1 MPRSLAAIFLA
12 FAFSASAQTV
22 NPTVQQ
28 VQLLAPQLVAFAG
41 SSDNFQ
47 SLVQGLTQG
56 SPVTLTT
63 SGQDGFVQIATF
75 QPAGTLSALEAA
87 RTLETARQNLISRGV
102 ATPNAQQLAAALA
115 GGTLP
120 TAAGAAPIAGVL
132 AEVSAPIQLRTELA
146 RLPALPPASA
156 STGASAPLTSLPAAQ
171 GALAPFLPAG
181 MSAFEANQA
190 IQLATIMLAQQGI
203 LSPTTDQLR
212 AALLGGT
219 VRNSAGSDVRLQ
231 GVLQGGVR
239 QTTAA
244 PPAGNLSN
252 SPFFGTSDSPA
263 PMTSTSP
270 FFGTSNSPLPGS
282 APPNTIGTVTITP
295 PANLNTVIPDRP
307 R

>member
-1 MPRSLAAIFLA
+1 MPRSLAAIFLVL
-12 FAFSASAQTV
+12 AFSASAQTV

-28 VQLLAPQLVAFAG
+28 VQLLAPQLVPFAG

-47 SLVQGLTQG
+47 SLVLGLTQG
-56 SPVTLTT
+56 VPVTLTT
-63 SGQDGFVQIATF
+63 SGQEGFVQIATF
-75 QPAGTLSALEAA
+75 QPAGALSTLEAA

-102 ATPNAQQLAAALA
+102 AAPNAQQLAAALA

-120 TAAGAAPIAGVL
+120 TASGAAPIAGALPGVT
-132 AEVSAPIQLRTELA
+132 APIQVRTELVQ
-146 RLPALPPASA
+146 LPVLPPASA
-156 STGASAPLTSLPAAQ
+156 AAGASAAGLPLAQSPAAQ
-171 GALAPFLPAG
+171 FLPAG
-181 MSAFEANQA
+181 MSALEASQA
-190 IQLATIMLAQQGI
+190 VQLATIMLAQQGI
-203 LSPTTDQLR
+203 LNPTTDQLR

-239 QTTAA
+239 QTSAA

-282 APPNTIGTVTITP
+282 GTPNTIGTVTITP